1 MESRTSRHEESRSR
15 NNNSPRQGGSL
26 ISVVCILY
34 FVIIYSATGLIL
46 MTFFTR
52 KDFMDFALVLLFAPL
67 IICSLQIVNICDN
80 PTCDVKPKSKV
91 APEDCERGIIVSQK
105 FVKSHGINLGTFNNN
120 TEIIKVMKSG
130 LKTKINPT
138 KKSNSCPSLPILNQI
153 EEILGEKPNEIPIIA
168 ITTNVPNDLAQ
179 IHV

>member
-1 MESRTSRHEESRSR
+1 MESRESRSR
-15 NNNSPRQGGSL
+15 NDNSPRQGSL

-34 FVIIYSATGLIL
+34 FVIVYSATGLIL

-52 KDFMDFALVLLFAPL
+52 KDFMDFAFVLLFAPL
-67 IICSLQIVNICDN
+67 IICSLQIVTI
-80 PTCDVKPKSKV
+80 CDVKPKSKV
-91 APEDCERGIIVSQK
+91 APEDCEQGIIVSQK

-120 TEIIKVMKSG
+120 TKITKVTKSG

-153 EEILGEKPNEIPIIA
+153 QEILGEKPNEIPIIA
-168 ITTNVPNDLAQ
+168 IRTNVPNDLAQ
-179 IHV
+179 IHVV

>member
-15 NNNSPRQGGSL
+15 NKNSPRQGSL

-34 FVIIYSATGLIL
+34 FVIVYSATGLIL

-52 KDFMDFALVLLFAPL
+52 KDFMDFAFLLLFAPL
-67 IICSLQIVNICDN
+67 IICSLSIVTIFDN
-80 PTCDVKPKSKV
+80 PMLCDVKHKSKV

-120 TEIIKVMKSG
+120 TKITKVMKSG

-153 EEILGEKPNEIPIIA
+153 KEILGEKPNEIPIIA
-168 ITTNVPNDLAQ
+168 IATNVPNDLAQ

>member
-15 NNNSPRQGGSL
+15 NNNSPRQGPL

-34 FVIIYSATGLIL
+34 FVIVYSATGLIL

-52 KDFMDFALVLLFAPL
+52 KDFIDFAFVLLFAPL
-67 IICSLQIVNICDN
+67 IICSLQIVTIFDN
-80 PTCDVKPKSKV
+80 PTCDVKSKSKV
-91 APEDCERGIIVSQK
+91 APEDCEQGIIVSQK
-105 FVKSHGINLGTFNNN
+105 FVKSHGITLGTFNNN
-120 TEIIKVMKSG
+120 TKITKVIKGG

-153 EEILGEKPNEIPIIA
+153 QEILGEKPNEIPIIA
-168 ITTNVPNDLAQ
+168 IATNVPNDLAQ